1 MNWHSPSCH
10 FGLFAASR
18 VLVAAL
24 FALRGTIATGASAG
38 QPVLGKNA
46 DGYLEVFKV
55 EPDGELLHR
64 WQKRAS
70 GDWSSWASLGGAV
83 LPGIAVVTNGDGRIE
98 VFGVNR
104 SSQMLECVRQEA
116 PNSVE
121 WSGWTNLGGA
131 IRPPVTVGQKAD
143 GLLEVFALEAG
154 GNGVK
159 HLRQTSAPDG
169 WSVWGDLGG
178 SVESQLLVARNQDG
192 RLELFGIE
200 AGSRHLVHCWQK
212 RPGGNADW
220 SPWAGLG
227 GAIEPGFAL
236 GQN

>member
-55 EPDGELLHR
+55 EADGELLHR

-83 LPGIAVVTNGDGRIE
+83 LPGIAVVTNADGRME
-98 VFGVNR
+98 VFGVDQA
-104 SSQMLECVRQEA
+104 SHTLEYVSQVA
-116 PNSVE
+116 SNSVE

-131 IRPPVTVGQKAD
+131 IRPPLAVGQSTP
-143 GLLEVFALEAG
+143 GMLEVFALEAD

-159 HLRQTSAPDG
+159 HLRETAAPGG
-169 WSVWGDLGG
+169 WSGWEDLGG
-178 SVESQLLVARNQDG
+178 RVESGLVVAKNLDG
-192 RLELFGIE
+192 RLELFG
-200 AGSRHLVHCWQK
+200 
-212 RPGGNADW
+212 
-220 SPWAGLG
+220 
-227 GAIEPGFAL
+227 
-236 GQN
+236 